1 MNDKK
6 FIMTSSDR
14 KNSKVKDILP
24 LIIIVS
30 LTLTIGGILFA
41 AKLTPEQT
49 ITSFNPMTETSLK
62 NDLRVIK
69 TPTSGD
75 NAFIYAINQVAE
87 RGLRIAQNDTTV
99 KQIIG
104 EQKGRALTI
113 AAVQPTVLQD
123 KNGKVSYSSVGQ
135 IIITSNWQYVDGKFY
150 SNPANFNAL
159 GNKTGESHQHIWNV
173 FVDLDKRIVSGITEE
188 PERVMKE
195 TLEPN
200 FIFTGMNMFMP
211 DTVKVKPGSVL
222 TWFNNSNLPHNIVG
236 IYKRNASGSQQIP
249 VDSGII
255 QPNES
260 WRYNFNDNGVFEY
273 LCTIHS
279 ADGMKGT
286 IIVSSS

>member
-1 MNDKK
+1 
-6 FIMTSSDR
+6 
-14 KNSKVKDILP
+14 
-24 LIIIVS
+24 
-30 LTLTIGGILFA
+30 
-41 AKLTPEQT
+41 
-49 ITSFNPMTETSLK
+49 MTETSLR

-69 TPTSGD
+69 TPTPGD
-75 NAFIYAINQVAE
+75 NTFIYTINQVAE
-87 RGLRIAQNDTTV
+87 RGLRIAQNDTMV
-99 KQIIG
+99 MQIIA

-113 AAVQPTVLQD
+113 ASIQPTVLQD

-135 IIITSNWQYVDGKFY
+135 LIITSNWQYVDGKFY

-173 FVDLDKRIVSGITEE
+173 FVDLNKRSVTGITEE

-200 FIFTGMNMFMP
+200 FVFTGMNMFMP
-211 DTVKVKPGSVL
+211 DTVKVKTGSVL

-236 IYKRNASGSQQIP
+236 IYKKSASGLEIP

-273 LCTIHS
+273 RCTIHS
-279 ADGMKGT
+279 TDGMKGT
-286 IIVSSS
+286 IIVS